1 MRRLLRCVVLKNRR
15 TDEGKAVRRLYG
27 DNSGMCSFADRQLFP
42 SSACWSNTVTG
53 VDKDNLMLVEYD
65 P

>member
-1 MRRLLRCVVLKNRR
+1 MLKNRR
-15 TDEGKAVRRLYG
+15 TDEGKAVHRLYG
-27 DNSGMCSFADRQLFP
+27 DNSVCVALQIDSFSP
-42 SSACWSNTVTG
+42 SSVCWSNTVTG